1 MPMRL
6 EMRLK
11 FSLASAL
18 SLGGGL
24 GESARADIALQRR
37 ALTSGESQIVLPGS
51 ALKGKVRA
59 EAERL
64 LRTAGVLICNPPAP
78 AEMCPVWWL
87 DKPQAPPDRLCASC
101 RLFGS
106 PWHTGPLAFSDAT
119 WQESSLLARQGQ
131 DSAVRPGVGRSRLR
145 RTAAAQL
152 LFFTET
158 TPPGLETV
166 LTEATIRGEIG
177 QRKDA
182 ALIWAAISGLFS
194 FGRGRSRGQGWL
206 RDDRAV
212 VLSVTVDGKEYSH
225 ERFREDLACWLGT

>member
-1 MPMRL
+1 MAMHLDMRL
-6 EMRLK
+6 T

-24 GESARADIALQRR
+24 GESARADITLLLQTLAHDGRR
-37 ALTSGESQIVLPGS
+37 IVLPAS
-51 ALKGKVRA
+51 TLKGKVRT

-64 LRTAGVLICNPPAP
+64 LRAAGVLVCNPPAP
-78 AEMCPVWWL
+78 AEMCPTWWL
-87 DKPQAPPDRLCASC
+87 DKPQAPLGRLCDSC

-106 PWHTGPLAFSDAT
+106 PWHPGPLAFSDAT
-119 WQESSLLARQGQ
+119 WPESPELALRGQ
-131 DSAVRPGVGRSRLR
+131 DGAVRPGVGRSRLR
-145 RTAAAQL
+145 RTAAEQL

-166 LTEATIRGEIG
+166 LGEATISGKIG

-182 ALIWAAISGLFS
+182 ALLWATANALFA

-206 RDDRAV
+206 RDDQAV
-212 VLSVTVDGKEYSH
+212 VTCISVDGKEYSY
-225 ERFREDLACWLGT
+225 EQFREDLATWLGA